1 MNNAALVADA
11 RFAGLRDRLVDLAVE
26 VDEVANRLHHIG
38 RVDASRLVH
47 VQASRLADCCRQI
60 AGGTATEYLST
71 FFPLKG
77 ALIER
82 DNAD

>member
-1 MNNAALVADA
+1 MSNAAIAEAKLS
-11 RFAGLRDRLVDLAVE
+11 GLRDRLVDLAVE
-26 VDEVANRLHHIG
+26 VDEVANRLHHAG
-38 RVDASRLVH
+38 LVDASRLVH

-60 AGGTATEYLST
+60 AGGVSTEYLST

-82 DNAD
+82 DNPD